1 MSAHH
6 AERHAAILRRYEES
20 GARAAKQFA
29 DSGAATAKGTADT
42 SILRSMTNINI
53 GIIGSG
59 GMARHHL
66 ERFSSMETAKVVAI
80 ASRNEQT
87 GNQLAAAHKVEFI
100 PEWLHLVERDDI
112 DGVVI
117 CTHND
122 SHGELSLAAL
132 RADKHVFVEYPLAS
146 DVGDGEEAVQ
156 LAKIRHRVLRV
167 SHPEAVSNTHK
178 ALKQKIGELGDLLL
192 TSFVRL
198 TPGRGARPEIL
209 FNLPVS
215 GTPAH
220 FFIYYIYPIVDFFG
234 GAASVKRSA
243 VYEGLT
249 EHGQYDRFVNTL
261 TVEFKRGGIGQWT
274 WAGGIAINAA
284 EEHERYVLTE
294 GTISDAGDGWHCT
307 TPAGVTPL
315 SIPDSP
321 QQTLQELWLSEIR
334 DAAHQPPCLEDAEV
348 ALEAIRISLA
358 SEQAVNGRIQ
368 L

>member
-1 MSAHH
+1 
-6 AERHAAILRRYEES
+6 
-20 GARAAKQFA
+20 
-29 DSGAATAKGTADT
+29 
-42 SILRSMTNINI
+42 MTKIKI

-66 ERFSSMETAKVVAI
+66 TRFASMEAAEVVTI

-87 GNQLAAAHKVEFI
+87 GTQLAKEHKAVFI
-100 PEWLHLVERDDI
+100 PEWSRLIEREDI
-112 DGVVI
+112 DGIVI

-122 SHGELSLAAL
+122 SHGEITLAAL
-132 RADKHVFVEYPLAS
+132 QADKHVFVEYPLAS
-146 DVGDGEEAVQ
+146 DVGEGEAALE
-156 LAKIRHRVLRV
+156 LAEQRHCVLRV

-198 TPGRGARPEIL
+198 TPGRGSRPEIL

-215 GTPAH
+215 GIPAH

-234 GAASVKRSA
+234 GAASVKKNA
-243 VYEGLT
+243 AYDGLK
-249 EHGQYDRFVNTL
+249 ENGQYDRFVNTL
-261 TVEFKRGGIGQWT
+261 TVEFKRGGVGQWI

-294 GTISDAGDGWHCT
+294 GTISDAGGEWHCT
-307 TPAGVTPL
+307 TPTGVTPL

-321 QQTLQELWLSEIR
+321 QPTLQELWFSEIR
-334 DAAHQPPCLEDAEV
+334 DAANQPPNLEDAAV

-358 SEQAVNGRIQ
+358 SE
-368 L
+368 

>member
-1 MSAHH
+1 
-6 AERHAAILRRYEES
+6 
-20 GARAAKQFA
+20 
-29 DSGAATAKGTADT
+29 
-42 SILRSMTNINI
+42 MTKIKI

-66 ERFSSMETAKVVAI
+66 ARFASIPDAEIVAI

-87 GNQLAAAHKVEFI
+87 GTQLATAHKTVFM
-100 PEWLHLVERDDI
+100 PEWDRLVEREDI

-122 SHGELSLAAL
+122 SHGEMVLAAL
-132 RADKHVFVEYPLAS
+132 RSDKHVFVEYPLAS
-146 DVGDGEEAVQ
+146 DVGEGEAALR
-156 LAKIRHRVLRV
+156 LAEEQGRVLRV

-220 FFIYYIYPIVDFFG
+220 FFIYHIYPIVDFFG
-234 GAASVKRSA
+234 GAASVKRNA
-243 VYEGLT
+243 VYQGLR
-249 EHGQYDRFVNTL
+249 ENGQYDGFVNTL

-294 GTISDAGDGWHCT
+294 GTISDAGSDAGGEWHCT
-307 TPAGVTPL
+307 TPSGVTPL

-321 QQTLQELWLSEIR
+321 QPTLQELWFSEIR
-334 DAAHQPPCLEDAEV
+334 DAADQPPNLEDATV

-358 SEQAVNGRIQ
+358 SE
-368 L
+368 

>member
-1 MSAHH
+1 
-6 AERHAAILRRYEES
+6 
-20 GARAAKQFA
+20 
-29 DSGAATAKGTADT
+29 
-42 SILRSMTNINI
+42 MTKIKI

-66 ERFSSMETAKVVAI
+66 TRFAAMEAADLVAI

-87 GNQLAAAHKVEFI
+87 GPQLATAHKAAFI
-100 PEWLHLVERDDI
+100 PEWRHLIEREDI
-112 DGVVI
+112 DGIVI

-122 SHGELSLAAL
+122 SHGEIALAAL
-132 RADKHVFVEYPLAS
+132 QADKHVFVEYPLTS
-146 DVGDGEEAVQ
+146 DVSEGEAALK
-156 LAKIRHRVLRV
+156 LAEKRGRVLRV

-178 ALKQKIGELGDLLL
+178 ALKEKIGELGDLLL

-209 FNLPVS
+209 FNLSVS

-220 FFIYYIYPIVDFFG
+220 FFIYHIYPIVDFFG
-234 GAASVKRSA
+234 GAASVKKSA
-243 VYEGLT
+243 AYEGLR
-249 EHGQYDRFVNTL
+249 ENGQYDRFVNTL

-294 GTISDAGDGWHCT
+294 GTISDAGGEWHCT

-321 QQTLQELWLSEIR
+321 QPTLQELWFSEIR
-334 DAAHQPPCLEDAEV
+334 DAAHQRPCLANAAV
-348 ALEAIRISLA
+348 ALEAIRITLVSG
-358 SEQAVNGRIQ
+358 E
-368 L
+368 

>member
-1 MSAHH
+1 MGHLSF
-6 AERHAAILRRYEES
+6 LS
-20 GARAAKQFA
+20 
-29 DSGAATAKGTADT
+29 
-42 SILRSMTNINI
+42 SILPVKRFQPYKQTQESCVRLIKNMTNIKI

-66 ERFSSMETAKVVAI
+66 SRFAAMETAEVVAI

-87 GNQLAAAHKVEFI
+87 GNQLAAEHKAVFA
-100 PEWLHLVERDDI
+100 PDWHSLVGREDI
-112 DGVVI
+112 DGIVI

-122 SHGELSLAAL
+122 SHGEIILAAL
-132 RADKHVFVEYPLAS
+132 QADKHVFVEYPLAS
-146 DVGDGEEAVQ
+146 DIGEGEAALQ
-156 LAKIRHRVLRV
+156 LAEARGRVLRV

-178 ALKQKIGELGDLLL
+178 ALRQKIGELGDLLL

-220 FFIYYIYPIVDFFG
+220 FFIYHIYPIVDFFG
-234 GAASVKRSA
+234 GAVSVKRSA
-243 VYEGLT
+243 VYEGLR
-249 EHGQYDRFVNTL
+249 ENGQYNQFVNTL

-284 EEHERYVLTE
+284 EEHERYVLTD
-294 GTISDAGDGWHCT
+294 GTISDAGDRWHCT

-315 SIPDSP
+315 VIPDSP
-321 QQTLQELWLSEIR
+321 QPTLQELWLSEIQN
-334 DAAHQPPCLEDAEV
+334 AANQPPNLEDARV
-348 ALEAIRISLA
+348 ALEAIRISLS
-358 SEQAVNGRIQ
+358 SE
-368 L
+368 

>member
-1 MSAHH
+1 
-6 AERHAAILRRYEES
+6 
-20 GARAAKQFA
+20 
-29 DSGAATAKGTADT
+29 
-42 SILRSMTNINI
+42 MTKIKI

-66 ERFSSMETAKVVAI
+66 TRFATMTAVDLVAI

-87 GNQLAAAHKVEFI
+87 GTQLAKAHEAAFI
-100 PEWLHLVERDDI
+100 PEWLHLVAREDI

-122 SHGELSLAAL
+122 SHGEITLAAL
-132 RADKHVFVEYPLAS
+132 QADKHVFVEYPLAS
-146 DVGDGEEAVQ
+146 DVGEAEAALKLAEE
-156 LAKIRHRVLRV
+156 RGRVLRV

-178 ALKQKIGELGDLLL
+178 ALKEKIGELGDLLL

-220 FFIYYIYPIVDFFG
+220 FFIYHIYPIVDFFG
-234 GAASVKRSA
+234 GAASVKKRA
-243 VYEGLT
+243 AYEGLR
-249 EHGQYDRFVNTL
+249 ENGQYDRFVNTL

-294 GTISDAGDGWHCT
+294 GTISDAGGEWHCT

-315 SIPDSP
+315 LIPDSP
-321 QQTLQELWLSEIR
+321 QLNLQELWLSEIR
-334 DAAHQPPCLEDAEV
+334 DAADQPPNLGDAAV

-358 SEQAVNGRIQ
+358 SG
-368 L
+368 

>member
-1 MSAHH
+1 
-6 AERHAAILRRYEES
+6 
-20 GARAAKQFA
+20 
-29 DSGAATAKGTADT
+29 
-42 SILRSMTNINI
+42 MTKIKI

-66 ERFSSMETAKVVAI
+66 ARFASIIDAEIVAI

-87 GNQLAAAHKVEFI
+87 GTQLAKAHKTVFMS
-100 PEWLHLVERDDI
+100 EWDRLVEREDI
-112 DGVVI
+112 EAVVI

-122 SHGELSLAAL
+122 SHGEMTLAAL
-132 RADKHVFVEYPLAS
+132 RSDKHVFVEYPLAS
-146 DVGDGEEAVQ
+146 DVGEGEASLR
-156 LAKIRHRVLRV
+156 LAEERGRVLRV

-178 ALKQKIGELGDLLL
+178 ALKQKVGELGDLLL

-215 GTPAH
+215 GTPVH
-220 FFIYYIYPIVDFFG
+220 FFIYHIYPIVDFFG
-234 GAASVKRSA
+234 GASSVKRNA
-243 VYEGLT
+243 VYEGLR
-249 EHGQYDRFVNTL
+249 ENGQYDRFVNTL

-294 GTISDAGDGWHCT
+294 GTISDAGSDAGGEWHCT
-307 TPAGVTPL
+307 TPSGVTPL

-321 QQTLQELWLSEIR
+321 QPTLQELWFSEIR
-334 DAAHQPPCLEDAEV
+334 DAANQPPNLEDAAV

-358 SEQAVNGRIQ
+358 SE
-368 L
+368 

>member
-1 MSAHH
+1 MKK
-6 AERHAAILRRYEES
+6 I
-20 GARAAKQFA
+20 KV
-29 DSGAATAKGTADT
+29 
-42 SILRSMTNINI
+42 

-66 ERFSSMETAKVVAI
+66 TRFSAMETAEVVAI

-87 GNQLAAAHKVEFI
+87 GTQLAKEHKASFI
-100 PEWLHLVERDDI
+100 PEWSRLLEREDI

-122 SHGELSLAAL
+122 SHGEIALAAL
-132 RADKHVFVEYPLAS
+132 QADKHVFVEYPLAS
-146 DVGDGEEAVQ
+146 DVSEGEAALK
-156 LAKIRHRVLRV
+156 LAEKQERVLRV

-178 ALKQKIGELGDLLL
+178 ALKEKIGELGDLLL

-209 FNLPVS
+209 FNLSVS

-220 FFIYYIYPIVDFFG
+220 FFIYHIYPIVDFFG
-234 GAASVKRSA
+234 GAASVKKSA
-243 VYEGLT
+243 VYEGLR
-249 EHGQYDRFVNTL
+249 ENGQYDRFVNTL

-294 GTISDAGDGWHCT
+294 GTISDAGSEWHCT
-307 TPAGVTPL
+307 TPSAVAPL
-315 SIPDSP
+315 LIPDSP
-321 QQTLQELWLSEIR
+321 QLTLQELWFSEIR
-334 DAAHQPPCLEDAEV
+334 DTADQPPNLDDAAV
-348 ALEAIRISLA
+348 ALEAVRISLA
-358 SEQAVNGRIQ
+358 SG
-368 L
+368 

>member
-1 MSAHH
+1 
-6 AERHAAILRRYEES
+6 
-20 GARAAKQFA
+20 
-29 DSGAATAKGTADT
+29 
-42 SILRSMTNINI
+42 MTKIKI

-66 ERFSSMETAKVVAI
+66 TRFATMTAVDLVAI

-87 GNQLAAAHKVEFI
+87 GTQLAKEHEAAFI
-100 PEWLHLVERDDI
+100 PEWLHLVAREDI

-122 SHGELSLAAL
+122 SHGEITLAAL
-132 RADKHVFVEYPLAS
+132 QADKHVFVEYPLAS
-146 DVGDGEEAVQ
+146 DVGEGAAALK
-156 LAKIRHRVLRV
+156 LAEKRGRVLRV

-178 ALKQKIGELGDLLL
+178 ALKGKIGELGDLLL

-209 FNLPVS
+209 FNLSVS
-215 GTPAH
+215 GIPAH
-220 FFIYYIYPIVDFFG
+220 FFIYHIYPIVDFFG
-234 GAASVKRSA
+234 GAASVKKSA
-243 VYEGLT
+243 AYEGLR
-249 EHGQYDRFVNTL
+249 ENGQYDRFVNTL

-294 GTISDAGDGWHCT
+294 GTISDAGGEWHCT

-315 SIPDSP
+315 LIPDSP
-321 QQTLQELWLSEIR
+321 QPTLQELWLSEIR
-334 DAAHQPPCLEDAEV
+334 DAADQPPNLGDAAV

-358 SEQAVNGRIQ
+358 SG
-368 L
+368 

>member
-1 MSAHH
+1 
-6 AERHAAILRRYEES
+6 
-20 GARAAKQFA
+20 
-29 DSGAATAKGTADT
+29 
-42 SILRSMTNINI
+42 MTKIKI

-59 GMARHHL
+59 GMARNNL
-66 ERFSSMETAKVVAI
+66 TRFAAMADAEIVAI

-87 GNQLAAAHKVEFI
+87 GTQLAKEHTTVFT
-100 PEWLHLVERDDI
+100 PEWQRLVEREDI
-112 DGVVI
+112 EGVVI

-122 SHGELSLAAL
+122 SHGEMTLAAL
-132 RADKHVFVEYPLAS
+132 RSDKHVFVEYPLAS
-146 DVGDGEEAVQ
+146 DVGEGEAALQ
-156 LAKIRHRVLRV
+156 LTEKRGRVLRV

-178 ALKQKIGELGDLLL
+178 ALKQKIGKLGDLLL

-220 FFIYYIYPIVDFFG
+220 FFIYHIYPIVDFFG
-234 GAASVKRSA
+234 GAASVKRNA
-243 VYEGLT
+243 VYEGLR
-249 EHGQYDRFVNTL
+249 ENGQYDGFVNTL

-294 GTISDAGDGWHCT
+294 GTISDAGGEWHCT
-307 TPAGVTPL
+307 TPSGVTPIL
-315 SIPDSP
+315 IPDSP
-321 QQTLQELWLSEIR
+321 QQTLQGLWFSEIR
-334 DAAHQPPCLEDAEV
+334 GAADQPPNLEDAAV

-358 SEQAVNGRIQ
+358 SE
-368 L
+368 

>member
-1 MSAHH
+1 
-6 AERHAAILRRYEES
+6 
-20 GARAAKQFA
+20 
-29 DSGAATAKGTADT
+29 
-42 SILRSMTNINI
+42 MTRINI

-66 ERFSSMETAKVVAI
+66 TRFTSMEDAEVVAI
-80 ASRNEQT
+80 ASRNEET
-87 GNQLAAAHKVEFI
+87 GTQLAKEHKTAFI
-100 PEWLHLVERDDI
+100 PEWVRLIERDDI
-112 DGVVI
+112 DGIVI

-122 SHGELSLAAL
+122 SHGEIALAAL
-132 RADKHVFVEYPLAS
+132 QADKHVFVEYPLAS
-146 DVGDGEEAVQ
+146 DVGEGEAALK
-156 LAKIRHRVLRV
+156 LAGERHRVLRV

-215 GTPAH
+215 GIPAH
-220 FFIYYIYPIVDFFG
+220 FFIYHIYPIVDFFG
-234 GAASVKRSA
+234 GAASVKKNA
-243 VYEGLT
+243 VYEGLK
-249 EHGQYDRFVNTL
+249 ENGQYDRFVNTL

-294 GTISDAGDGWHCT
+294 GTISDAGGDWHCT
-307 TPAGVTPL
+307 TPSGVVPL
-315 SIPDSP
+315 SISDSP
-321 QQTLQELWLSEIR
+321 QPTLQELWFSEIR
-334 DAAHQPPCLEDAEV
+334 GAADQPPNLEDAAV

-358 SEQAVNGRIQ
+358 SD
-368 L
+368 

>member
-1 MSAHH
+1 
-6 AERHAAILRRYEES
+6 
-20 GARAAKQFA
+20 
-29 DSGAATAKGTADT
+29 
-42 SILRSMTNINI
+42 MTKIKI

-66 ERFSSMETAKVVAI
+66 TRFTPMETAEVVAI

-87 GNQLAAAHKVEFI
+87 GSRLAVEHKADFM
-100 PEWLHLVERDDI
+100 PEWHRLLERDDI

-122 SHGELSLAAL
+122 SHGEIVLAAL
-132 RADKHVFVEYPLAS
+132 QADKHVFVEYPLAN
-146 DVGDGEEAVQ
+146 DVGEGETALE
-156 LAKIRHRVLRV
+156 LAEKRGRVLRV

-178 ALKQKIGELGDLLL
+178 ALKQKIGELSDLLL
-192 TSFVRL
+192 TAFVRL

-220 FFIYYIYPIVDFFG
+220 FFIYHIYPIVDFFG
-234 GAASVKRSA
+234 GATSVKRNA
-243 VYEGLT
+243 VYEGLK
-249 EHGQYDRFVNTL
+249 ENGQYDRFVNTL
-261 TVEFKRGGIGQWT
+261 TVEFRRGGIGQWT

-294 GTISDAGDGWHCT
+294 GTISDAGGEWHCT
-307 TPAGVTPL
+307 TPTGVTPL

-321 QQTLQELWLSEIR
+321 QPTLQELWFTEIR
-334 DAAHQPPCLEDAEV
+334 DAANQLPNLEDAKV

-358 SEQAVNGRIQ
+358 PE
-368 L
+368 

>member
-1 MSAHH
+1 
-6 AERHAAILRRYEES
+6 
-20 GARAAKQFA
+20 
-29 DSGAATAKGTADT
+29 
-42 SILRSMTNINI
+42 MTKIKI

-66 ERFSSMETAKVVAI
+66 TRFTSMEAAEIVAI
-80 ASRNEQT
+80 ASRNAET
-87 GNQLAAAHKVEFI
+87 GTPLAKAHEAVFM
-100 PEWLHLVERDDI
+100 PEWNCLVEREDI

-117 CTHND
+117 CSHND
-122 SHGELSLAAL
+122 SHGEMTLAAL

-146 DVGDGEEAVQ
+146 DVGEGEAALRLAEA
-156 LAKIRHRVLRV
+156 RGRVLRV

-178 ALKQKIGELGDLLL
+178 ALKEKIGELGDLLL

-220 FFIYYIYPIVDFFG
+220 FFIYHIYPIVDFFG
-234 GAASVKRSA
+234 GAASVKRNA
-243 VYEGLT
+243 VYEGLR
-249 EHGQYDRFVNTL
+249 ENGQYDGFVNTL
-261 TVEFKRGGIGQWT
+261 TVEFRRGGIGQWT

-294 GTISDAGDGWHCT
+294 GTISDAGGEWHCT
-307 TPAGVTPL
+307 TPSGVTPL

-321 QQTLQELWLSEIR
+321 QPTLQELWLSEIR
-334 DAAHQPPCLEDAEV
+334 DAADQPPCLEDAAV

-358 SEQAVNGRIQ
+358 PE
-368 L
+368 

>member
-1 MSAHH
+1 
-6 AERHAAILRRYEES
+6 
-20 GARAAKQFA
+20 
-29 DSGAATAKGTADT
+29 
-42 SILRSMTNINI
+42 MTKIKI

-66 ERFSSMETAKVVAI
+66 TRFSTMETADLIAI

-87 GNQLAAAHKVEFI
+87 GTQLAKEHKTAFI
-100 PEWLHLVERDDI
+100 PEWNRLIEREDI

-122 SHGELSLAAL
+122 SHGEIALAAL
-132 RADKHVFVEYPLAS
+132 QADKHVFVEYPLAS
-146 DVGDGEEAVQ
+146 DISEGESALR
-156 LAKIRHRVLRV
+156 LAEKQGLVLRV

-178 ALKQKIGELGDLLL
+178 ALKQRIAELGDLLL

-220 FFIYYIYPIVDFFG
+220 FFIYHIYPIVDFFG
-234 GAASVKRSA
+234 GATSVKKNA
-243 VYEGLT
+243 VYEGLR
-249 EHGQYDRFVNTL
+249 ENGQYDRFVNTL

-274 WAGGIAINAA
+274 WAGGVAINAA

-294 GTISDAGDGWHCT
+294 GTISDASGDWHST
-307 TPAGVTPL
+307 TLSGVTPL

-321 QQTLQELWLSEIR
+321 QPTLQELWFSEIR
-334 DAAHQPPCLEDAEV
+334 DAADHPPNLEDAAV

-358 SEQAVNGRIQ
+358 SD
-368 L
+368 